1 MFCNSCVLLSF
12 LTSISKSIVEQYK
25 PEMTFCLNQER
36 YVRKWYVV
44 HSQLAKNCGVGG
56 IISYLMGT
64 DDC

>member
-1 MFCNSCVLLSF
+1 MFCNSCVLLAVIPNF
-12 LTSISKSIVEQYK
+12 YFKEQYK

-44 HSQLAKNCGVGG
+44 HSQFANNCGVGG